1 MHYQVS
7 SIKNPESII
16 SKLAEKCPWFSD
28 SIDLDEGPYSVLGD
42 FAIYLRDNIVDEEEL
57 NDAFDFLNQM
67 GASDDTEIQNQLVVG
82 VLEILADTDSSV
94 LVAKK
99 RLIGRSLELFN
110 RTLSGW
116 NNT

>member
-67 GASDDTEIQNQLVVG
+67 GASDDTEIQNQL
-82 VLEILADTDSSV
+82 LTFPKHLSLAQYLRRIFEHLNWTTLKSR
-94 LVAKK
+94 LP
-99 RLIGRSLELFN
+99 RLIDTFSY
-110 RTLSGW
+110 T
-116 NNT
+116 